1 MRRSR
6 ERRRRRQGHQEAAAE
21 EEEEP
26 VEAAGRRPAVV
37 EAGGSWLEAEHAFLV
52 RERACGWEQSTR
64 PSPQRDNTWA
74 GLSRAQQMD
83 KVGWA
88 AFDGPFYASLYKL
101 YVVFYLFLFFYVI
114 IRVYTCICETPRKTP
129 RTA

>member
-6 ERRRRRQGHQEAAAE
+6 ERRRRWRQGHQAAAEE

-52 RERACGWEQSTR
+52 RERACGWKQSTR
-64 PSPQRDNTWA
+64 E
-74 GLSRAQQMD
+74 MH
-83 KVGWA
+83 
-88 AFDGPFYASLYKL
+88 
-101 YVVFYLFLFFYVI
+101 
-114 IRVYTCICETPRKTP
+114 
-129 RTA
+129 RTADR

>member
-6 ERRRRRQGHQEAAAE
+6 ERRRRRRQGHQAATE

-37 EAGGSWLEAEHAFLV
+37 EAGGSRLEAEHAFLV

-74 GLSRAQQMD
+74 GL
-83 KVGWA
+83 GWA
-88 AFDGPFYASLYKL
+88 EQSTADG
-101 YVVFYLFLFFYVI
+101 
-114 IRVYTCICETPRKTP
+114 
-129 RTA
+129 